1 MKISLAWLSDYVD
14 VDGSAEEIAERLS
27 DLGFPCE
34 GIEVGS
40 DDTVIDVEVTSNR
53 GDCLGHIGVA
63 RELAAA
69 TGKTLRLPDIEFPE
83 MDREVSELVSVHI
96 EDPSLCARYTAR
108 VIEAV
113 TVGPSPAWLVKRLE
127 AIGLRTVNNV
137 VDATNYALMESGHP
151 PHAFDLAKIAQG
163 TISVRRARQGESLV
177 SIDATRCELTEDM
190 LIIADGQGPV
200 ALAGVMGGLDTEVSA
215 DTTTILLEAAH
226 FAPTVVRF
234 ASRSFQLPS
243 DAAFRFERRVD
254 VENIEWASRRT
265 AQLITQVAGGRVV
278 RGVVDCYPGGVPAR
292 SVTMRL
298 ARLHK
303 LLGLVVP
310 ADAVVTIFERLGF
323 KPHLTGEEVLCTIPS
338 WRNDIDRE
346 VDLIEEV
353 ARSYGY
359 DRIPIEPQMK
369 IEVTP
374 VDARQKRQE
383 RVTQRLNAHGYF
395 ETVNVDFVDDVTAG
409 LFSVSS
415 TCLAVRNTSRKSANK
430 LRQLL
435 LGSLLQVLRTNVNAK
450 TLPCRVFELAS
461 TFVPSGAE
469 GALPEERTKVALVAD
484 EDFRA
489 LRGAVEGVVDTVI
502 GGHRVV
508 FEPAEFPWAGVGAQ
522 IKVNDQWVGVA
533 GVFSEEVTAKMD
545 IKTLQQPVGAELD
558 LELLAALAR
567 DTDSL
572 QPIPRFPAI
581 ERDLSVLVDE
591 HVAWA
596 DIDTAVWS
604 EAPDALTGLEFVE
617 IYRGKGTP
625 SGHKSVTLSLRFR
638 DRDGTLTHDVVDRF
652 QSAIVQRLMGRLGAQ
667 LRAV

>member
-14 VDGSAEEIAERLS
+14 VEGSPEEISERLS

-69 TGKTLRLPDIEFPE
+69 TGKSLKLPEIDYPE
-83 MDREVSELVSVHI
+83 SDREVSELVSVKI
-96 EDPSLCARYTAR
+96 EDPGLCARYTAR

-113 TVGPSPAWLVKRLE
+113 KVGPSPAWLVKRLE
-127 AIGLRTVNNV
+127 AIGLRSVNNV
-137 VDATNYALMESGHP
+137 VDATNYALMESGQP
-151 PHAFDLAKIAQG
+151 PHAFDFAKINQG

-190 LIIADGQGPV
+190 LVIADGQGPV

-215 DTTTILLEAAH
+215 DTTTVLLEEAH
-226 FAPTVVRF
+226 FAPTVVRL
-234 ASRSFQLPS
+234 ASRTFQLPS

-254 VENIEWASRRT
+254 VENIAWASRRT
-265 AQLITQVAGGRVV
+265 AQLITQVAGGRVA
-278 RGVVDCYPGGVPAR
+278 RGVVDCYPGANASP
-292 SVTMRL
+292 SVCLRL

-310 ADAVVTIFERLGF
+310 SDAVVTIFERLGF
-323 KPHLTGEEVLCTIPS
+323 KPKLTGEEVLCTIPS

-359 DRIPIEPQMK
+359 DKIPIDPQLK

-395 ETVNVDFVDDVTAG
+395 ETVNVDFVDDVTAD
-409 LFSVSS
+409 LFAQSP
-415 TCLAVRNTSRKSANK
+415 TCLAVRETSRKSANK

-461 TFVPSGAE
+461 TFMPSAAE
-469 GALPEERTKVALVAD
+469 GALPEERSKVALVAD

-489 LRGAVEGVVDTVI
+489 LRAAVEGVVDVVT

-508 FEPAEFPWAGVGAQ
+508 FEPADFPWAGVGAQ
-522 IKVNDQWVGVA
+522 IKVKDQWVGVA
-533 GVFSEEVTAKMD
+533 GVFSKEVTTKMD
-545 IKTLQQPVGAELD
+545 IKNLEPVGAELD
-558 LELLAALAR
+558 LELLVALAR

-572 QPIPRFPAI
+572 RPIPRFPAI

-596 DIDTAVWS
+596 DIDSAVWS
-604 EAPDALTGLEFVE
+604 EAPEVLTELDFVG
-617 IYRGKGTP
+617 IYRGKGVP
-625 SGHKSVTLSLRFR
+625 SGRKSVTLSLRFR

-652 QSAIVQRLMGRLGAQ
+652 QSAIVQRLTGTLGAQ
-667 LRAV
+667 LRTV

>member
-1 MKISLAWLSDYVD
+1 MRISLAWLSDYVD
-14 VDGSAEEIAERLS
+14 VEGSAEETAERLS

-53 GDCLGHIGVA
+53 GDCLGHLGVA

-69 TGKTLRLPDIEFPE
+69 TGKALRLPEIAFPE
-83 MDREVSELVSVHI
+83 MDRDVSELVSVHI

-113 TVGPSPAWLVKRLE
+113 TVGPSPPWLVKRLE

-163 TISVRRARQGESLV
+163 TISVRRARQRESLV

-200 ALAGVMGGLDTEVSA
+200 ALAGVMGGLATEVSA

-254 VENIEWASRRT
+254 VENIEWVSRRT
-265 AQLITQVAGGRVV
+265 AQLITQVAGGTVAC
-278 RGVVDCYPGGVPAR
+278 GVVDCYPGGVPSR
-292 SVTMRL
+292 SVRL
-298 ARLHK
+298 RFARLHT

-310 ADAVVTIFERLGF
+310 TDVVVTILERLGF
-323 KPHLTGEEVLCTIPS
+323 KPQLTGEEVLCTIPS

-359 DRIPIEPQMK
+359 DRIPIEPQLK

-415 TCLAVRNTSRKSANK
+415 TCLAVRDTSRKSANK

-489 LRGAVEGVVDTVI
+489 LRGAVEGVVDTVT
-502 GGHRVV
+502 GGHRIV
-508 FEPAEFPWAGVGAQ
+508 FEPAAFPWAGVGAQ
-522 IKVNDQWVGVA
+522 IKVNDQRVGVA
-533 GVFSEEVTAKMD
+533 GVFSEEVTTKMD
-545 IKTLQQPVGAELD
+545 IKNLRPVGAELD

-572 QPIPRFPAI
+572 QPIPRFPGI

-591 HVAWA
+591 QVAWA

-604 EAPDALTGLEFVE
+604 EAPEALTGLEFVE
-617 IYRGKGTP
+617 IYRGKGIP

-652 QSAIVQRLMGRLGAQ
+652 QSAIVQRLTGTLGAQ
-667 LRAV
+667 LRTL